1 MAKRHKWDKVNYSG
15 RFSSFEMYAICKVCG
30 AERKSTG
37 AGYMYTDKNG
47 KTTFY
52 APPCE

>member
-15 RFSSFEMYAICKVCG
+15 RFSKFEIYATCKVCG
-30 AERKSTG
+30 AERKRISC
-37 AGYMYTDKNG
+37 GYIYKDKDG
-47 KTTFY
+47 KTKYY